1 MNYFSNI
8 FRTVGSMVSGM
19 KLTGHYFIN
28 PKKRVTEQYPDNRAT
43 LKLSDRFK
51 GEVSLTH
58 TDENHHRCTGCTACE
73 IACPNGSIRIFSKRE
88 ETPDG
93 KSKKR
98 LDSFVYQ
105 LGMCTFCSLCIDACP
120 TGAIKMAQTFE
131 HAVTDRTQLTK
142 ILNKPGSELVEEL
155 K

>member
-1 MNYFSNI
+1 
-8 FRTVGSMVSGM
+8 M
-19 KLTGHYFIN
+19 KI
-28 PKKRVTEQYPDNRAT
+28 
-43 LKLSDRFK
+43 
-51 GEVSLTH
+51 
-58 TDENHHRCTGCTACE
+58 
-73 IACPNGSIRIFSKRE
+73 IIRIFSKRE

>member
-58 TDENHHRCTGCTACE
+58 TDENHH
-73 IACPNGSIRIFSKRE
+73 PYF
-88 ETPDG
+88 
-93 KSKKR
+93 
-98 LDSFVYQ
+98 F
-105 LGMCTFCSLCIDACP
+105 
-120 TGAIKMAQTFE
+120 
-131 HAVTDRTQLTK
+131 
-142 ILNKPGSELVEEL
+142 
-155 K
+155 